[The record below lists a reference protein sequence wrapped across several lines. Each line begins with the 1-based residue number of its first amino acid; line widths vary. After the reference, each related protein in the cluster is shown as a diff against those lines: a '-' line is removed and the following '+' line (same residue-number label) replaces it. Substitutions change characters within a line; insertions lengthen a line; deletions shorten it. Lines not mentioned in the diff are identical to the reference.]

1 MLTMMTYKIYQLLP
15 MYHTLLFENYDNT
28 EFNIENYK
36 QVYDGNIDAE
46 ENVIE
51 TLEKIYLMFNL
62 SKPNDFHGHSLS
74 ISDVVELDG
83 EKYYVERFGWKKVS

>member
-1 MLTMMTYKIYQLLP
+1 MIK
-15 MYHTLLFENYDNT
+15 
-28 EFNIENYK
+28 NYK

-74 ISDVVELDG
+74 VSDVVELDG
-83 EKYYVERFGWKKVS
+83 EKYYVERFGFKKVS

>member
-1 MLTMMTYKIYQLLP
+1 MTYKIYQLLP
-15 MYHTLLFENYDNT
+15 MYHDLLFEKYDNI

-46 ENVIE
+46 ENVIG

-74 ISDVVELDG
+74 ISDVVELA
-83 EKYYVERFGWKKVS
+83 VLQ

>member
-1 MLTMMTYKIYQLLP
+1 MTYKIYQLLP
-15 MYHTLLFENYDNT
+15 TYHNLLFEKYDNT

>member
-1 MLTMMTYKIYQLLP
+1 MTYKIYQLLP
-15 MYHTLLFENYDNT
+15 MYHDLLFEKYDNI

-46 ENVIE
+46 ENVIG

-74 ISDVVELDG
+74 ISDVVELDR
-83 EKYYVERFGWKKVS
+83 EKYYVDQFGWKKVS

>member
-1 MLTMMTYKIYQLLP
+1 
-15 MYHTLLFENYDNT
+15 MYHDLLFEKYDNT

-46 ENVIE
+46 ENVIG

-74 ISDVVELDG
+74 VSDVVELDR

>member
-1 MLTMMTYKIYQLLP
+1 MTYKIYQLLP
-15 MYHTLLFENYDNT
+15 TYHDLLFEKYDNI

-46 ENVIE
+46 ESVIE

-74 ISDVVELDG
+74 ISDVVELDR
-83 EKYYVERFGWKKVS
+83 EKYYVDRFGWKKVS

>member
-1 MLTMMTYKIYQLLP
+1 MTYKIYQLLP
-15 MYHTLLFENYDNT
+15 KYHDLLFEKYDNT

-62 SKPNDFHGHSLS
+62 SKPNDFYGHSLS
-74 ISDVVELDG
+74 VSDVVELDG
-83 EKYYVERFGWKKVS
+83 EKYYVDRFGWKKVS

>member
-1 MLTMMTYKIYQLLP
+1 MTYKIYQLLP
-15 MYHTLLFENYDNT
+15 RYRDLLFEKYDNK

-46 ENVIE
+46 ENVVG

-62 SKPNDFHGHSLS
+62 YKPNDFYGHSLS
-74 ISDVVELDG
+74 VSDVVELDR

>member
-1 MLTMMTYKIYQLLP
+1 MTYKIYQLLP
-15 MYHTLLFENYDNT
+15 MYHDLLFEKYDNI

-74 ISDVVELDG
+74 ISDVVELDR
-83 EKYYVERFGWKKVS
+83 EKYYVDRFGWKKVS

>member
-1 MLTMMTYKIYQLLP
+1 MTYKIYQLLP
-15 MYHTLLFENYDNT
+15 MYHDLLFEKYDNT

-46 ENVIE
+46 ENVIG

-62 SKPNDFHGHSLS
+62 SKPNDFCGHSLS
-74 ISDVVELDG
+74 VSDVVELDK

>member
-1 MLTMMTYKIYQLLP
+1 MTYKIYQLLP
-15 MYHTLLFENYDNT
+15 MYHDLLFEKYDNI

-46 ENVIE
+46 ENVIG

-62 SKPNDFHGHSLS
+62 SKPNDFYGHSLS
-74 ISDVVELDG
+74 VSDVVELDR
-83 EKYYVERFGWKKVS
+83 EKYYVDQFGWKKVS

>member
-1 MLTMMTYKIYQLLP
+1 MTYKIYQLLP
-15 MYHTLLFENYDNT
+15 RYRDLLFEKYDNK

-46 ENVIE
+46 ENVVG

-62 SKPNDFHGHSLS
+62 SKPNDFYGHSLS
-74 ISDVVELDG
+74 VSDVVELDR
-83 EKYYVERFGWKKVS
+83 EKYYVERFDWKKVS

>member
-1 MLTMMTYKIYQLLP
+1 MTYKIYQLLP
-15 MYHTLLFENYDNT
+15 RYRDLLFEKYDNK

-46 ENVIE
+46 ENVVG

-62 SKPNDFHGHSLS
+62 YKPNDFYGHSLS
-74 ISDVVELDG
+74 VSDVVELDR
-83 EKYYVERFGWKKVS
+83 EKYYVERFGWKKV

>member
-1 MLTMMTYKIYQLLP
+1 MMTYKIYQLLP
-15 MYHTLLFENYDNT
+15 RYRDLLFEKYDNK

-46 ENVIE
+46 ENVVG

-62 SKPNDFHGHSLS
+62 YKPNDFYGHSLS
-74 ISDVVELDG
+74 VSDVVELDR

>member
-1 MLTMMTYKIYQLLP
+1 MTYKIYQLLP
-15 MYHTLLFENYDNT
+15 RYHDLLFEKYDNI

-62 SKPNDFHGHSLS
+62 SKSNDFHGHSLS
-74 ISDVVELDG
+74 ISDVVELDR
-83 EKYYVERFGWKKVS
+83 EKYYVDQFGWKKVS

>member
-1 MLTMMTYKIYQLLP
+1 MTYKIYQLLP
-15 MYHTLLFENYDNT
+15 MYHDLLFENYDNT

>member
-1 MLTMMTYKIYQLLP
+1 MTYKIYQLIP
-15 MYHTLLFENYDNT
+15 RYHDLLFEKYDNT
-28 EFNIENYK
+28 KFNIENYK

-62 SKPNDFHGHSLS
+62 SKPNDFRGHSLS
-74 ISDVVELDG
+74 VSDVVELDR
-83 EKYYVERFGWKKVS
+83 EKYYVDQFGWKKVS

>member
-1 MLTMMTYKIYQLLP
+1 MTYKIYQLLP
-15 MYHTLLFENYDNT
+15 MYHDLLFEKYDNI

-46 ENVIE
+46 ENVIG

-62 SKPNDFHGHSLS
+62 SKPNDFYGHSLS
-74 ISDVVELDG
+74 ISDVVELDR
-83 EKYYVERFGWKKVS
+83 EKYYVDQFGWKKVS

>member
-1 MLTMMTYKIYQLLP
+1 MMTYKIYQLLP
-15 MYHTLLFENYDNT
+15 TYHTLLFEKYDNT

-62 SKPNDFHGHSLS
+62 SKLNDFHGHFLS

>member
-1 MLTMMTYKIYQLLP
+1 
-15 MYHTLLFENYDNT
+15 MYHDLLFEKYDNT

-46 ENVIE
+46 ENVIG

-74 ISDVVELDG
+74 VSDVVELDR
-83 EKYYVERFGWKKVS
+83 EKYYVERFGWKKIS